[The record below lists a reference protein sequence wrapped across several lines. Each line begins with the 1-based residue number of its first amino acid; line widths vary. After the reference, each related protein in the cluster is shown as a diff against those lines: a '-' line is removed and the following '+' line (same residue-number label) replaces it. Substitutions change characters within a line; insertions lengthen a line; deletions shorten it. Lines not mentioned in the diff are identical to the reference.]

1 MKCDAH
7 RAPLQTSTIGASS
20 NFVVSDLFVNF
31 PFWDLPV
38 LPNSGI
44 LSAVF
49 HGPFMKPQVEIYDT
63 TLRDGSQGEGI
74 NFSVADKLRIA
85 EKLDAFGVHYIEG
98 GWPGSNPKD
107 MEFFAQASRRRWR
120 NAKIAAFS
128 MTRRKGVAVEKDE
141 LMRQI
146 LDAKTPVVTIVG
158 KTWLLH
164 VTEVLRVKPD
174 ENLAMIGDTIRFLK
188 DHGKTVIYDAEHSF
202 DGFKDEPEY
211 ALATWQAAEK
221 AGAQCIVLCDTN
233 GGCLPEEIA
242 RITAFAKGRLTA
254 RLGIHTHNDCG
265 VGVANALAGIEAGAT
280 QVQGTINGYGER
292 TGNCNL
298 TSVIPLVH
306 FKLKKS
312 GVPANSLA
320 KLKELSEFVDE
331 IANVRHDPRQPWV
344 GQTAFAHKGGMHAH
358 AIDRIARSYEHI
370 QPEAVGNY
378 RRVLI
383 SDMSGRSNI
392 LMKAAELGFKL
403 KPEMPE
409 VKTITQRV
417 KELENQGYEFEAA
430 EGSLALL
437 IGKTLKHRD
446 PLFHVDAYHVS
457 MRRDASESVCEATVK
472 VSVGNKHAQTV
483 AEGDG
488 PVNALD
494 QALRKALVEFFPQL
508 REVALIDYKVR
519 ILASRKSELLRKARA
534 ANKNK
539 PGKFYEGFTKATNT
553 LLEKEGGTAAKTRV
567 LIESTD
573 GRREWGTVGVSENII
588 EASLQALV
596 DSMEFALLKK

>member
-1 MKCDAH
+1 
-7 RAPLQTSTIGASS
+7 
-20 NFVVSDLFVNF
+20 
-31 PFWDLPV
+31 
-38 LPNSGI
+38 
-44 LSAVF
+44 
-49 HGPFMKPQVEIYDT
+49 MKPQVEIYDT

-85 EKLDAFGVHYIEG
+85 EKLDTFGVHYIEG

-107 MEFFAQASRRRWR
+107 MEFFAQASRRRWK

-128 MTRRKGVAVEKDE
+128 MTRRKGVAVENDD

-164 VTEVLRVKPD
+164 VTEVLRAKPD
-174 ENLAMIGDTIRFLK
+174 ENLAMIGDTVRFLK
-188 DHGKTVIYDAEHSF
+188 DHGKRVIYDAEHSF

-221 AGAQCIVLCDTN
+221 AGAECIVLCDTN

-242 RITAFAKGRLTA
+242 RVTALAKGKLTP

-298 TSVIPLVH
+298 ISVIPLVH
-306 FKLKKS
+306 FKLKKTC
-312 GVPANSLA
+312 VPANSLA

-392 LMKAAELGFKL
+392 LMKAAELGFQL
-403 KPEMPE
+403 TPEMPE

-430 EGSLALL
+430 EASLALRIQEIL
-437 IGKTLKHRD
+437 GKRKLPFT
-446 PLFHVDAYHVS
+446 VDSYQVVVS
-457 MRRDASESVCEATVK
+457 QTHGQAAFCEAKVK
-472 VSVGNKHAQTV
+472 VRVDYGIAEISVEGKHARLKKLPSSNETTGR
-483 AEGDG
+483 GDG

-494 QALRKALVEFFPQL
+494 SALRNALIKFYPQL
-508 REVALIDYKVR
+508 KSVTLTDYKVR
-519 ILASRKSELLRKARA
+519 ILDSKSKAVAKEALRAVKRRGDFILKPQMRDFNRA
-534 ANKNK
+534 AS
-539 PGKFYEGFTKATNT
+539 E
-553 LLEKEGGTAAKTRV
+553 GTAAKTRV

-596 DSMEFALLKK
+596 DSMEYALLKK